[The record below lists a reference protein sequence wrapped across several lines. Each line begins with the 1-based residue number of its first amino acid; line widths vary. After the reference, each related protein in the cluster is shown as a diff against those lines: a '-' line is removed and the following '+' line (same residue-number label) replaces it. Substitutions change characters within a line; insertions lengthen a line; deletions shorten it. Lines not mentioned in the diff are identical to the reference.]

1 MLNNYIAL
9 FVAGI
14 IIAVIMYVY
23 HLKDTN
29 KELKIQKQ
37 NLQVKVIQEKTKANI
52 KEFEARQKAKKE
64 QIIKDTSQ
72 SISNQRGNNEKDIN
86 LSVGPHI
93 MDF

>member
-37 NLQVKVIQEKTKANI
+37 NLQVKVIQEKQKVKVKT
-52 KEFEARQKAKKE
+52 FEAKQKAKKE
-64 QIIKDTSQ
+64 QIIKDTKKDD
-72 SISNQRGNNEKDIN
+72 NESKDIN
-86 LSVGPHI
+86 LSVGSHTI
-93 MDF
+93 SF